1 MRLRRGDVC
10 LVNLASGLGHEQTGS
25 RPAIILATTDTKIVV
40 VIPITGNTDA
50 LRFSHTL
57 LLKPTAKNGLHSNSV
72 ALVFHIRAVDMRRV
86 ERVYG
91 HLESKSCA
99 EIGEALRKL
108 LAL

>member
-1 MRLRRGDVC
+1 MV
-10 LVNLASGLGHEQTGS
+10 
-25 RPAIILATTDTKIVV
+25 IVPV
-40 VIPITGNTDA
+40 TGNTDA
-50 LRFSHTL
+50 LRFSYTL

-72 ALVFHIRAVDMRRV
+72 ALLFHIRAVDMGRV

-99 EIGEALRKL
+99 EIGEALRKF